1 MGHLVQLVL
10 LTFLIWLAERHLRY
24 SQTQSTLSASRQLT
38 ADFRHPPAIIPV
50 PLPQHIRS
58 AQPAL
63 TGGTFVEQ
71 TARLVQDV
79 QELKL
84 QMGRQP
90 STRDEMSYGDV
101 VRDLEGISRQMGQPL
116 TQQDRA
122 SVGALLQKT
131 NQMRTS
137 GH

>member
-1 MGHLVQLVL
+1 M
-10 LTFLIWLAERHLRY
+10 
-24 SQTQSTLSASRQLT
+24 
-38 ADFRHPPAIIPV
+38 
-50 PLPQHIRS
+50 RS

-79 QELKL
+79 RELKL

-122 SVGALLQKT
+122 SVGALLEKT

-137 GH
+137 VH